1 MQQDFLR
8 GLFIVLLFRLSK
20 RVKRTHP
27 ESPTSTNALNAAF
40 KTHINLY
47 FNKVFI
53 YIYLSTVQ
61 FLFNF

>member
-40 KTHINLY
+40 KTYINLY
-47 FNKVFI
+47 LNKVFL
-53 YIYLSTVQ
+53 YIFKYSTV
-61 FLFNF
+61 FI